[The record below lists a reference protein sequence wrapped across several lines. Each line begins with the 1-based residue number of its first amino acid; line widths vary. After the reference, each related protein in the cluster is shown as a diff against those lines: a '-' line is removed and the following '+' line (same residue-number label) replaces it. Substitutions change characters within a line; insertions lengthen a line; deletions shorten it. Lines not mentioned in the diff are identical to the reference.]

1 MTKFIRYTLPALALT
16 AGTSAMAAVP
26 ADVSG
31 SISGSLADGQEVG
44 WLVVG
49 AIAGI
54 FVFKLV
60 QRVIR

>member
-1 MTKFIRYTLPALALT
+1 MTKFIRFTLPALALT

-26 ADVSG
+26 EDVTA
-31 SISGSLADGQEVG
+31 SISGSLVDAQQVG

-49 AIAGI
+49 VIAGI